1 MIKKGEKMLKKIL
14 IILVLMFTFNLSAK
28 IKTQKVII
36 KDVLTPHAITMN
48 DKIMVI
54 ADNYTLKLFKK
65 DGDKFNFTPFKTFG
79 KRGKGPQK
87 FIGLPFPQILKG
99 KIMVSSWGKILFY
112 NFKGNFIKEQKT
124 NIRNPIVKY
133 LDGKFVS
140 TSYLRREK
148 TLFISYNI
156 YSSDFIKKKSFHES
170 KLCIQPGNKGT
181 LFQTYFF
188 DTYQDKVIFAY
199 SNDKPKIGILDK
211 NTKIIRNIILKI
223 DRQVFTSKDMKN
235 IINSLKNKS
244 VDTRRLEFMQKKIQ
258 PKYFPYIRYC
268 KVDKDKIYVFTYKK
282 KNGLTQCLVYN
293 FKGKEIKR
301 CFVPIKETTLLDKA
315 IFTVYNNTL
324 FQLIE
329 DIDKKE
335 YFLHISKI

>member
-1 MIKKGEKMLKKIL
+1 MLKKFL

-28 IKTQKVII
+28 IKIQKLII
-36 KDVLTPHAITMN
+36 KDVFKPHTITIN

-65 DGDKFNFTPFKTFG
+65 DGDKFNSTPFKTFG
-79 KRGKGPQK
+79 KRGEGPQEFK
-87 FIGLPFPQILKG
+87 EFPFPQILKDE
-99 KIMVSSWGKILFY
+99 IMVSSLGKVLFY
-112 NFKGNFIKEQKT
+112 NFKGNLIKEQKT
-124 NIRNPIVKY
+124 NIRTPLVKY

-140 TSYLRREK
+140 NSISRKDK
-148 TLFISYNI
+148 TLFISYNV
-156 YSSDFIKKKSFHES
+156 YSSDFTNNKSFHES
-170 KLCIQPGNKGT
+170 EWCIQPGKKRT
-181 LFQTYFF
+181 LFETYFF
-188 DTYQDKVIFAY
+188 DTYQDKAIFAY
-199 SNDKPKIGILDK
+199 YNDEPKIGIVDK
-211 NTKIIRNIILKI
+211 NAKIIRNIILKTN
-223 DRQVFTSKDMKN
+223 RQVFNSKDMKN
-235 IINSLKNKS
+235 IINSLKNNS
-244 VDTRRLEFMQKKIQ
+244 ADTSYLEFIKKTRQ

-282 KNGLTQCLVYN
+282 KNNLTQCLVYN

-329 DIDKKE
+329 DIDKE
-335 YFLHISKI
+335 EWFLHISKI